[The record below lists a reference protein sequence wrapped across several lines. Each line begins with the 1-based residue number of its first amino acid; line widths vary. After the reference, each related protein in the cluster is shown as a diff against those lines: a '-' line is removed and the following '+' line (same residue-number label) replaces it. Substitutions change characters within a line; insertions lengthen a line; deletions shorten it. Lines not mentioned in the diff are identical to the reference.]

1 MLKNRKEKS
10 NLNRNFLVLEIT
22 FELKE
27 QHYKTNTRVNGAISP
42 KQKMTAL
49 LSTAVTLIYELMSKV
64 E

>member
-1 MLKNRKEKS
+1 M
-10 NLNRNFLVLEIT
+10 NRNFLVLEIT